1 MTIVLSHTLAR
12 IVLDVLP
19 RPHGL
24 PTWPPRATALP
35 EGAPRA
41 HDIAR
46 ARAILAHM
54 GVPAHALERIDLLVA
69 SERDKRHAGGARC
82 HVWQHPIST
91 GTLCKLVD
99 GIYVTDARFT
109 ALLMATELP
118 ELELIEYYFDLCA
131 RYRRS
136 PFDSGTYADAPPL
149 TTAAQLRAFFRAH
162 RGMRGARIAAAAAAR
177 VSDGAR
183 SPFEVALVIPLVARR
198 ACGGLALKRVAL
210 DHRVPLNRRGT
221 RFTRRSELYFD
232 IFVPAGNQDVEYNGG
247 DHVDATPHAIDS
259 ERETALRAM
268 GYTVTNVSREQLFN
282 PFAFQRLML
291 GIARQAGIRLSRLPS
306 SFPRKLESLRRFVIR
321 HWR

>member
-1 MTIVLSHTLAR
+1 MIIVLSHTLAR

-35 EGAPRA
+35 DGAPRA

-54 GVPAHALERIDLLVA
+54 GVPEHALARIDLLVA
-69 SERDKRHAGGARC
+69 AERDKRHAGGARC
-82 HVWQHPIST
+82 HVWQHPISA
-91 GTLCKLVD
+91 GTLCKLAD
-99 GIYVTDARFT
+99 GIYVTDA
-109 ALLMATELP
+109 
-118 ELELIEYYFDLCA
+118 
-131 RYRRS
+131 
-136 PFDSGTYADAPPL
+136 
-149 TTAAQLRAFFRAH
+149 
-162 RGMRGARIAAAAAAR
+162 
-177 VSDGAR
+177 
-183 SPFEVALVIPLVARR
+183 
-198 ACGGLALKRVAL
+198 
-210 DHRVPLNRRGT
+210 

-232 IFVPAGNQDVEYNGG
+232 IFVPAGDQDVEYNGV
-247 DHVDATPHAIDS
+247 DHESATPHAIDS

-306 SFPRKLESLRRFVIR
+306 SFPRKLERLRRFVIR
-321 HWR
+321 HFLAMRRLSGCGDAADVRGCGQGGGRAREGCGRGG